1 MGQGLDLKRPQDI
14 PLLQFRE
21 DIILVLRDHGNGG
34 LLVHRVEQLPEPCGA
49 PAQPQIAEQ
58 RFHTGGPAV
67 IRYFGVFRRM
77 GGVGIASSLEDSQ
90 LLLGEQ
96 RFQHFIGLGLC
107 PGTDHADC
115 HAVQLPGGNGGH
127 CQLLPGQQS

>member
-1 MGQGLDLKRPQDI
+1 MQTGYRAVFLFCLGRGG
-14 PLLQFRE
+14 R
-21 DIILVLRDHGNGG
+21 GG
-34 LLVHRVEQLPEPCGA
+34 LCRGTDRVEQLPEPGGA

-77 GGVGIASSLEDSQ
+77 GGVGIASPLEDSQ

-96 RFQHFIGLGLC
+96 RFQHFIGLG
-107 PGTDHADC
+107 
-115 HAVQLPGGNGGH
+115 
-127 CQLLPGQQS
+127 